1 MATAVSMNVVDGELL
16 SSSRPAAMKP
26 IGDVTVMATCAAA
39 KTWVRNASGGRN
51 VNAVNNRGK

>member
-1 MATAVSMNVVDGELL
+1 MATAVSMNVARAELL
-16 SSSRPAAMKP
+16 SSSRPAATNP

-39 KTWVRNASGGRN
+39 KTWVRNASGGRK